1 MEREKDY
8 DWVLLTAVMLFSVA
22 IAGVVALFEPTPA
35 VAATKPPTYLVS
47 QEPVR
52 VIVPFT
58 PNTTPS
64 ER

>member
-1 MEREKDY
+1 MGREEDY

-22 IAGVVALFEPTPA
+22 IAGIFALFEPTPTI
-35 VAATKPPTYLVS
+35 AATKPPAYLQS
-47 QEPVR
+47 REPVR
-52 VIVPFT
+52 VIVPFM